1 MMRKNNTDNNPS
13 LLFNSENIK
22 EREVSQ
28 KISRLFLID
37 ANSMIHR
44 AFHALPT
51 SLKNSKGQIVN
62 AAYGFANMLVK
73 IIKEFSPDA
82 VIAAFDSKAPTFR
95 HEAFKE
101 YKANRPE
108 TADELIPQFNLSRI
122 ILDAFDIPIV
132 EMQGFEADDI
142 IATLAEQAKNNG
154 LMVYIISGD
163 RDMLQLIKDG
173 INVITTKK
181 GVSEVKIYDRDA
193 VYERFNV
200 FPEEIPDFLALKGEA
215 SDNIP
220 GVPGIGEKT
229 AAELVRRFGSIEKIY
244 ENLESLKGKRF
255 YESLKENRENVFLA
269 KKLAILRKDVPIQL
283 QEYLRNF
290 YFDKNKVAKVFFE
303 LEFQTL
309 LKRLDIAEKGLEVE
323 VSITEPSVYS
333 DFSEVLEIAESTK
346 KGFLAIVDENLV
358 FSAGKKYSELN
369 QKSLL
374 DELFSR
380 DFEIFTNDLKGLY
393 KFLPAYLREILIH
406 RINLKMVNDHSIL
419 LWLLNPDKKKYSLND
434 YFEGDDW
441 KVHLGDVLKWSEK
454 LLERIKEED
463 MEDVY
468 YLVELKLPAVLAE
481 MEESGLPVNLE
492 NLYELKKEL
501 ERQID
506 NEESEIYNLSG
517 VRFNI
522 DSPKQLGYILY
533 EVLKIKPSRKSK
545 KKNSTEQQVLM
556 DLIDAHPIIEHILN
570 YRELTKLKRTYVEPF
585 IEKVDPI
592 TKRIYGKF
600 IQTGTATGRLSS
612 EDPNLQNIPLKGAF
626 SVYFRESIRCESGRV
641 FVAADYANIDLRV
654 LAHLSQDEK
663 LLEAFSKNVDIHSQT
678 AMELFKVSKERV
690 DERLRRIAKAINFG
704 IVYGVSPE
712 GLAQQA
718 GISQDEA
725 REYIERYFEE
735 HPGVKDYIEKTIKKA
750 YEDGFVQTILKRRRY
765 LPGLKSSSIAERN
778 AAQRLAM
785 NTPVQGS
792 AADIVKLAMIKLW
805 EEIRRTEMDAKIVL
819 QVHDSL
825 ILETEEELA
834 DAVSEI
840 LKYSMENAYDLS
852 VPLVVNLKVS
862 NSLAGL

>member
-1 MMRKNNTDNNPS
+1 MCRSNKDNPTLFFNP
-13 LLFNSENIK
+13 ENLE

-28 KISRLFLID
+28 KLSNLFLID

-44 AFHALPT
+44 AFHALPI

-62 AAYGFANMLVK
+62 AAYGFASMLVK

-82 VIAAFDSKAPTFR
+82 IIAAFDSKAPTFR

-108 TADELIPQFNLSRI
+108 TADELIPQFNLSRM
-122 ILDAFDIPIV
+122 ILDAFNIPIV

-142 IATLAEQAKNNG
+142 IATLAEQAKANG
-154 LMVYIISGD
+154 LDVYIISGD
-163 RDMLQLIKDG
+163 RDMLQLVKEG

-181 GVSEVKIYDRDA
+181 GVSEIKIYDREA
-193 VYERFNV
+193 VYQRFNV
-200 FPEEIPDFLALKGEA
+200 YPEEIPDFLALKGEA

-229 AAELVRRFGSIEKIY
+229 ASQLIRKFGSIEKIY
-244 ENLESLKGKRF
+244 ENLQSLKGKRF
-255 YESLKENRENVFLA
+255 YESLKEYKENVFLSR
-269 KKLAILRKDVPIQL
+269 KLTILRRDVPIQL
-283 QEYLRNF
+283 REYLQKF
-290 YFDKNKVAKVFFE
+290 SFDRDKVAKVFFE
-303 LEFQTL
+303 LEFQSL
-309 LKRLDIAEKGLEVE
+309 LKRLEIEEKGLELE
-323 VSITEPSVYS
+323 ITITEPSVCS
-333 DFSEVLEIAESTK
+333 DFKEVLEIAESTK
-346 KGFLAIVDENLV
+346 KSFLAVVDENLI
-358 FSAGKKYSELN
+358 FSAGKKYSEIN

-374 DELFSR
+374 VELFNR
-380 DFEIFTNDLKGLY
+380 DFVIFTNDLKGLY
-393 KFLPAYLREILIH
+393 KFLPDQLRETLIH
-406 RINLKMVNDHSIL
+406 RINSRTIHDHSIL

-434 YFEGDDW
+434 YFDGDDW
-441 KVHLGDVLKWSEK
+441 QAYLGDVLKWGEK
-454 LLERIKEED
+454 LLERIKEEE

-468 YLVELKLPAVLAE
+468 YHVELKLPPILAE

-492 NLYELKKEL
+492 SLYELKKEL

-506 NEESEIYNLSG
+506 NEESEIYKLSG
-517 VRFNI
+517 IKFNI
-522 DSPKQLGYILY
+522 DSPKQLGYVLY
-533 EVLKIKPSRKSK
+533 EVLKIKQSRKSRK
-545 KKNSTEQQVLM
+545 KHSTEQSVLM

-585 IEKVDPI
+585 IEKVDPVSS
-592 TKRIYGKF
+592 RIYGKF

-626 SVYFRESIRCESGRV
+626 SAYFRESIKCESGKV

-712 GLAQQA
+712 GLAQQT

-750 YEDGFVQTILKRRRY
+750 YENGFVQTILKRRRY
-765 LPGLKSSSIAERN
+765 LPGLRSSSIAERN

-805 EEIRRTEMDAKIVL
+805 EEIRKTNIDAKIVL
-819 QVHDSL
+819 QIHDSL
-825 ILETEEELA
+825 ILETREELA
-834 DAVSEI
+834 DVVSEI
-840 LKYSMENAYDLS
+840 LKNSMENAYNLS